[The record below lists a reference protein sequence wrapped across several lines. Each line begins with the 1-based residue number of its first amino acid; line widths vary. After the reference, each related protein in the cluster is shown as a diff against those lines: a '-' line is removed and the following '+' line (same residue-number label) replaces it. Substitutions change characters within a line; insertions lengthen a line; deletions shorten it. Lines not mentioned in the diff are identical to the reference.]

1 MVTNETFEEQFGDVI
16 PAWLLSKAR
25 ECGWTHPTYAQ
36 QSALQSIFRDNCR
49 NVLLQAETG
58 SGKTLAYLVPCLS
71 RIDPTRSSLQAVVVV
86 PTRELGLQV
95 AKVAR
100 RLASGYHE
108 DETSAIQDDPTEPE
122 LPRSTKMKGKILV
135 MNVLQGSKN
144 RRQRAWAWA
153 EPPHVVIGT
162 PPELLDMV
170 AKGGFKRY
178 NSVRTLIVDEV
189 DACLLNNMG
198 SVVVSSSSAS
208 YASSPGSGSIQLSGT
223 TLHELLSKYL
233 SPTYVDSTIQEAKG
247 GGADFAN
254 LGGASSKPRRPVER
268 RRLTLFCSATIP
280 QPRHFVKQC
289 VQNQWMLQ
297 EPVHVRC
304 QANPSPYEP
313 QQQSQTSSSSSSFAP
328 MLPSSLV
335 HQYVVCADQDQKMV
349 TLRRLIQRIHS
360 RSASSQ
366 DEAEPKKKVLVFC
379 DPRRPMKDMAT
390 IIGRDLDRVA
400 VAAAAASVERK
411 QEEEEGAPE
420 DSPIGSARDAVVSV
434 LSLEDSLTE
443 RADAMAAFRG
453 DDAGDL
459 GRFGNEQDC
468 GDDAD
473 DDNEGNDSNLSPGFS
488 SPWSSPHI
496 SSNARTRILL
506 SSDLA
511 ARGLDIVDITHV
523 IHFDLPINAD
533 AVRRICATCSKPFP
547 PLHFSESHTFYFSC
561 LCATNFFMP
570 CCALRPPSLLSLFC
584 PVRAPVRPNGTVR
597 ASGPGRF
604 DPPSRPG
611 VRPATAAEH
620 AANPGDVRRPAGT
633 ATAAA
638 ATTAPAEPPMN
649 GVWAVLV
656 GEAHEHVTG
665 GTVES

>member
-16 PAWLLSKAR
+16 PTWLLSKAR
-25 ECGWTHPTYAQ
+25 ECGWTNPTYAQ
-36 QSALQSIFRDNCR
+36 QAALQSVFRDSCR

-100 RLASGYHE
+100 RLASGYYE
-108 DETSAIQDDPTEPE
+108 DEASAIEDNQ
-122 LPRSTKMKGKILV
+122 RSKKKGKILV

-208 YASSPGSGSIQLSGT
+208 YAASPGSGSIQLSGT
-223 TLHELLSKYL
+223 TLHELLSKHL
-233 SPTYVDSTIQEAKG
+233 SPTYVDSTNQEANG

-254 LGGASSKPRRPVER
+254 LGGASKQRRPVER

-304 QANPSPYEP
+304 QPNPDPYEQQQ
-313 QQQSQTSSSSSSFAP
+313 QQQSQTSSSSSFAP

-349 TLRRLIQRIHS
+349 TLRRLLQRIHS
-360 RSASSQ
+360 SSASSH
-366 DEAEPKKKVLVFC
+366 DEAETKKKVLVFC

-400 VAAAAASVERK
+400 AAAAAASAERK
-411 QEEEEGAPE
+411 QKEEVDAPD
-420 DSPIGSARDAVVSV
+420 DSPFGSALDAVVSV

-453 DDAGDL
+453 DDDGDL

-468 GDDAD
+468 GDDED
-473 DDNEGNDSNLSPGFS
+473 DDGDDYNDSSLSPGFS
-488 SPWSSPHI
+488 SPWSSSPPQS
-496 SSNARTRILL
+496 SSNVRTRILL

-523 IHFDLPINAD
+523 IHYDLPINAD
-533 AVRRICATCSKPFP
+533 AVRS
-547 PLHFSESHTFYFSC
+547 
-561 LCATNFFMP
+561 M
-570 CCALRPPSLLSLFC
+570 
-584 PVRAPVRPNGTVR
+584 
-597 ASGPGRF
+597 
-604 DPPSRPG
+604 
-611 VRPATAAEH
+611 
-620 AANPGDVRRPAGT
+620 
-633 ATAAA
+633 
-638 ATTAPAEPPMN
+638 
-649 GVWAVLV
+649 
-656 GEAHEHVTG
+656 
-665 GTVES
+665 

>member
-1 MVTNETFEEQFGDVI
+1 MVTNETFEEQFGDAI

-36 QSALQSIFRDNCR
+36 QAALQSVFRDSCR
-49 NVLLQAETG
+49 NVLLQAQTG

-100 RLASGYHE
+100 RLASGY
-108 DETSAIQDDPTEPE
+108 DDGTAAAETNDDDP
-122 LPRSTKMKGKILV
+122 RTKKKKGKILV

-198 SVVVSSSSAS
+198 SVVVSSASSSSSAS

-223 TLHELLSKYL
+223 TLHELLSKHL
-233 SPTYVDSTIQEAKG
+233 SPTYVDSTNQEANG
-247 GGADFAN
+247 GTGADLAN
-254 LGGASSKPRRPVER
+254 LGGASSKQRRPVER

-304 QANPSPYEP
+304 QPNPNQDPYHE
-313 QQQSQTSSSSSSFAP
+313 QQFSSSSPSFAP

-349 TLRRLIQRIHS
+349 TLRRLLQRIHS
-360 RSASSQ
+360 RSASTSGSQ
-366 DEAEPKKKVLVFC
+366 GGDNNHNNNTNKKKVLVFC

-390 IIGRDLDRVA
+390 IIGRDLDR
-400 VAAAAASVERK
+400 AAAAASVERRQK
-411 QEEEEGAPE
+411 EEEDAPD
-420 DSPIGSARDAVVSV
+420 DSPIGSTRDAVVSV

-459 GRFGNEQDC
+459 GRFGNEQD
-468 GDDAD
+468 GDDEDVDGDGLDERAV
-473 DDNEGNDSNLSPGFS
+473 SPGFS
-488 SPWSSPHI
+488 SPWSSPHVF
-496 SSNARTRILL
+496 SNARTRILL

-533 AVRRICATCSKPFP
+533 AVRRTLRDWFETILGP
-547 PLHFSESHTFYFSC
+547 C
-561 LCATNFFMP
+561 LPWT
-570 CCALRPPSLLSLFC
+570 
-584 PVRAPVRPNGTVR
+584 
-597 ASGPGRF
+597 
-604 DPPSRPG
+604 
-611 VRPATAAEH
+611 
-620 AANPGDVRRPAGT
+620 
-633 ATAAA
+633 
-638 ATTAPAEPPMN
+638 
-649 GVWAVLV
+649 
-656 GEAHEHVTG
+656 
-665 GTVES
+665 